1 MKEDYQQTQIIQF
14 DKDQFLNSN
23 YIKPKQSA
31 NALFNFMR
39 KLDYLKM
46 ILKNSA
52 IIPRYFEEDI
62 NYLGIEIGKISI
74 PVTCFCDI
82 NLRRIAPH
90 TSEYGEYGI
99 GFYKEWCLAKGIQ
112 PIHYINERSK
122 LVEDFRLAFNS
133 ALGYDGENSE
143 VNNLQNYLFSHLFF
157 TKPILGD
164 MKRSIKEEK
173 VHLNFHDEREWRYI
187 PKLTEMNTELLPVL
201 VYDQN
206 NDQTRNL
213 CNSALCDLSDA
224 WLKFTPD
231 NIKYLIVK
239 DKPNQLE
246 LIDYLISKDL
256 NHTQEQKLYLISK
269 IVVLQE
275 VSEDW

>member
-1 MKEDYQQTQIIQF
+1 MKEDKNHKILQSGENQS
-14 DKDQFLNSN
+14 LNSN

-31 NALFNFMR
+31 NALFNFMQR
-39 KLDYLKM
+39 LDYLKM
-46 ILKNSA
+46 ILKNKA

-82 NLRRIAPH
+82 NLQRISSH

-99 GFYKEWCLAKGIQ
+99 GLYKEWCVVQGIQ

-133 ALGYDGENSE
+133 ALGYDSENSE

-157 TKPILGD
+157 IKPILGD
-164 MKRSIKEEK
+164 MKRSIKDEK

-187 PKLTEMNTELLPVL
+187 PKLAEINTELLPVL
-201 VYDQN
+201 IFDQN
-206 NDQTRNL
+206 NDKTRNL
-213 CNSALCDLSDA
+213 YNRALYDLSDA
-224 WLKFTPD
+224 WMEISPD

-239 DKPNQLE
+239 DKFDQVDLINYLSTEE
-246 LIDYLISKDL
+246 LNY
-256 NHTQEQKLYLISK
+256 TQKEKLYLISK
-269 IVVLQE
+269 IVILE
-275 VSEDW
+275 EISEDW